1 VEGEARIASKYFRGF
16 RESGGEIVVQRLGV
30 VHRIDWLRR
39 DPSYPMSPDSTRRN
53 AVVPWLVSTLLGCVV
68 LGYAGLI
75 GLGQWQA
82 DEYDDFGRL
91 ARDGWRAYGQRLV
104 WSPRPVSESVFYS
117 YGWLV
122 NHLHR
127 PLIVPFLGVLWAG
140 FLAAGLFTALQEW
153 LEKRDGPVWPGVL
166 IATSLMASFVAAGGL
181 TEVLYWPAGAVAYL
195 MTLSATLLLFLQIAA
210 GRLSDRKGRTLAFGC
225 LLVAAGSSEMGAA
238 FVLAFALVQA
248 LLFGWSAVRQ
258 PANSGGRLPVW
269 WWMIPAGLSV
279 IVMLAVGAN
288 RFHVVETRAALTS
301 DTVGHPMMSLW
312 RASGK
317 LVQEAVGWR
326 VRSNGKM
333 GFSGRLPSELLL
345 AAGIGMC
352 LWRMKRPDRE
362 TMRQIAG
369 IAVALLLGALFTVA
383 AAYLHFGV
391 AVGERHETIRRC
403 WILMSF
409 AAVGIVWF
417 SHSRM
422 ERFRGRGA
430 VDLLAPLLV
439 GVALASVWH
448 VKALGREYA
457 AYTPV
462 RHAIDQ
468 NFESG
473 FSAGDYE
480 ITYEVPPSR
489 GVLAFAEIKPG
500 TYTTASPDAAY
511 PIYILRYFKKQV
523 LVVREPQQ

>member
-1 VEGEARIASKYFRGF
+1 
-16 RESGGEIVVQRLGV
+16 
-30 VHRIDWLRR
+30 
-39 DPSYPMSPDSTRRN
+39 
-53 AVVPWLVSTLLGCVV
+53 V

-352 LWRMKRPDRE
+352 WRRMKRPDRE